1 MHEDLAP
8 EMKRGA
14 PHTQRGFWA
23 RCALGHARREAWG
36 GDRRLPPPV
45 TFALA
50 WRWDEY
56 AAVPFASQP
65 MMEALD
71 SIDNPKES
79 TKDEHCGDSDDCVED
94 KRDGS
99 VDDL

>member
-1 MHEDLAP
+1 MRHI
-8 EMKRGA
+8 RSGA
-14 PHTQRGFWA
+14 FGLDA
-23 RCALGHARREAWG
+23 RSATLGGRLGAVIG
-36 GDRRLPPPV
+36 GLPPPV

-79 TKDEHCGDSDDCVED
+79 TKDEHCGDSDDCVES

-99 VDDL
+99 VEYP

>member
-1 MHEDLAP
+1 VII
-8 EMKRGA
+8 GA
-14 PHTQRGFWA
+14 ISLIVGVM
-23 RCALGHARREAWG
+23 EAETLTT
-36 GDRRLPPPV
+36 DILIICDLPPPV

-65 MMEALD
+65 VLEALD

-79 TKDEHCGDSDDCVED
+79 AKHEHWGDSDDCVES

-99 VDDL
+99 VEYP